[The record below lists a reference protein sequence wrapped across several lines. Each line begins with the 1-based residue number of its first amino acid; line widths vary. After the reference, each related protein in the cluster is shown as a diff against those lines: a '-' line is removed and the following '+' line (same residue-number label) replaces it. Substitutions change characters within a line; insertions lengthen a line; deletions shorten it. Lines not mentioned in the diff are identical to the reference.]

1 MGGPYCSSLDA
12 PEGLPPEICGVVGLM
27 DLSVA
32 ERFSTGAA
40 ATDRAKARMAPWM
53 VDFMLID
60 VMLVMGRKFCCV
72 NRDIVMKVYDPINGV
87 LCISKRANG
96 KSTKEAARRI
106 KDRSEKGKK
115 ACTLLM
121 SNKRRIIRKEGSLG
135 NLYMTPV
142 GFYVISV

>member
-40 ATDRAKARMAPWM
+40 ATDRAKARMAPWK

-60 VMLVMGRKFCCV
+60 VVLVIGRERCCV
-72 NRDIVMKVYDPINGV
+72 NCNVVMKVCDPINGV
-87 LCISKRANG
+87 FFNLKKNEWKEHERSG
-96 KSTKEAARRI
+96 STDQR
-106 KDRSEKGKK
+106 
-115 ACTLLM
+115 
-121 SNKRRIIRKEGSLG
+121 
-135 NLYMTPV
+135 
-142 GFYVISV
+142 